1 VSEPWPEKSLTC
13 FATPPELGWGPL
25 FIDIMKERGWHLR
38 APCHAKFA
46 ENTRKWTVY
55 MKEFE
60 ALVRGKKPEELFS
73 EEEIAKHGHKTEKDA
88 AEGLPNK
95 LRTLRVP
102 SHAFFSMGYASY
114 IVPETGLG
122 REYYREDFA
131 MTLIQHG
138 SELQNKP
145 GWKPGNFRMIKFP
158 GMETALYK
166 TSLSLAF
173 REKDWY
179 PVAYV
184 LPKEKDE
191 LLAAMAAGGDKQK
204 NLWIAKP
211 KNNYAGAGIVVY
223 PGNSDELQ
231 ELVKDSE
238 NHPKSLVQRYL
249 ADPLLIGGYKFHMRI
264 HLCITSLD
272 PLEGYVQENGQC
284 LFATKPYHLKK
295 CALGANFDPPVHV
308 TNMGLN
314 ATPENKDAFF
324 FQKPVIGKGQQLR
337 MAELEAWLKKH
348 HSQYDKQDLWEQIT
362 HIAAETVRYISR
374 APAVRK
380 NLPRLLPQGHFEILG
395 MDLMLDNNLKV
406 YMCEVNGDP
415 GLDYPDKEVLEE
427 PNPDFDKESS
437 ACTDTW
443 HDLLTLLG
451 LDANFQKQKG
461 SLAHW
466 FKLDFSKLD

>member
-1 VSEPWPEKSLTC
+1 VGEPWPEKSLTA
-13 FATPPELGWGPL
+13 FTTPPELGWGPL
-25 FIDIMKERGWHLR
+25 FVDIMKERGWHLR
-38 APCHAKFA
+38 APCHTRFD

-60 ALVRGKKPEELFS
+60 ALVRGKKPEEIWS
-73 EEEIAKHGHKTEKDA
+73 EEEVTMRDGY
-88 AEGLPNK
+88 K

-451 LDANFQKQKG
+451 LDANVQKQKG